1 MPLKL
6 LNDWRSSTPRLL
18 RIEQIAFNSTQ
29 MAEILKKDNQLFF
42 NRVRTQ
48 SPCASR
54 DLAPL
59 SLCST
64 IYGSTRCTRPITV
77 HEKTAICKSQ

>member
-6 LNDWRSSTPRLL
+6 LNDWRSSTPGLL
-18 RIEQIAFNSTQ
+18 RIEQITFNSTP
-29 MAEILKKDNQLFF
+29 MAEILKKDFQLFF
-42 NRVRTQ
+42 SRVRTQ

-59 SLCST
+59 TQDTIFFIYLLPST
-64 IYGSTRCTRPITV
+64 VNKSHVKIY
-77 HEKTAICKSQ
+77 

>member
-18 RIEQIAFNSTQ
+18 RIEQIAFNSTP
-29 MAEILKKDNQLFF
+29 MAEILKKDFQLFF

-59 SLCST
+59 
-64 IYGSTRCTRPITV
+64 I
-77 HEKTAICKSQ
+77 KSSKKHIGDNLHY

>member
-6 LNDWRSSTPRLL
+6 LNDWRGLTPQLL
-18 RIEQIAFNSTQ
+18 RIEQIAFNSTP
-29 MAEILKKDNQLFF
+29 MAEISKKDFQLFF

-48 SPCASR
+48 SPCASH

-59 SLCST
+59 TTVPMDT
-64 IYGSTRCTRPITV
+64 IVFLMVVRLRGHKVMS
-77 HEKTAICKSQ
+77 